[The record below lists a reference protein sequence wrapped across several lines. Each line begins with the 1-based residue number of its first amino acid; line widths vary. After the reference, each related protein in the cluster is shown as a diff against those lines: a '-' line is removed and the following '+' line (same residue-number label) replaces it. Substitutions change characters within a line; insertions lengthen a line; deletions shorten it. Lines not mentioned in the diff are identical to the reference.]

1 MSDCF
6 KINEL
11 LIPGTRQNERLQ
23 KALNPA
29 YVLPDERS
37 VANLLVFISN
47 YALIDNLTIDFH
59 EKLNSVTGETGAGKS
74 IILGAL
80 GLILGN
86 RADLSVLKD
95 KSKKCIVEGI
105 FEIGNYNLQ
114 SFFEDNDLDYDT
126 TTIIRR
132 EITTSGKFR
141 AFINDTP
148 VNLKAIRELGLCLID
163 IHSQHQNLELG
174 NRKFQLDL
182 IDTVSGAGNVLQQ
195 FREMYREFV
204 LQHKKLEELTAKSN
218 KESADLDYWQ
228 FQFNQLNEAGLQANE
243 QEELETL
250 LEQLTHAEDIK
261 SAFTEV
267 QKLLDGESF
276 SVIRN
281 LKESQKKLENIKNY
295 IPEVANLAER
305 LQSSLIEV
313 KDILDETE
321 RLTDKIEHDPAKV
334 ELVQDRLNLIYG
346 LQQKHHINSVTELI
360 DLKNSFDEKINQVTG
375 YDEEIQLLKNE
386 LKKSRL
392 QLEEKAQELS
402 LIRKESFGKIES
414 AIVGDLQQL
423 GMTKSKLEVVHEQLP
438 DFTSSGKDSVSFLFS
453 ANADSIPD
461 EISKVA
467 SGGEMSRLMLAI
479 KNLLR
484 KSKAL
489 PTVIFD
495 EIDSGVSGEIAVKM
509 GNIIKSF
516 SATTQIINITHLPQ
530 IAAKGDAHL
539 MVYKFEE
546 KGKTFTSIKTLNQNE
561 RVIELA
567 KMVGGDSYSDTTL
580 KTAQELLNG

>member
-1 MSDCF
+1 M
-6 KINEL
+6 L
-11 LIPGTRQNERLQ
+11 TRL
-23 KALNPA
+23 
-29 YVLPDERS
+29 S
-37 VANLLVFISN
+37 ISN

-59 EKLNSVTGETGAGKS
+59 EKLNSITGETGAGKS

-80 GLILGN
+80 GIILGN
-86 RADLSVLKD
+86 RADLSVLKE
-95 KSKKCIVEGI
+95 KSKKCVVEGI
-105 FEIGNYNLQ
+105 FEIGNYNLHH
-114 SFFEDNDLDYDT
+114 FFEDNDLDYDA

-132 EITTSGKFR
+132 EITSSGKFR

-148 VNLKAIRELGLCLID
+148 VNLKAMRELGLYLID
-163 IHSQHQNLELG
+163 IHSQHQNLEMG

-182 IDTVSGAGNVLQQ
+182 VDTVSGAGNVLRQY
-195 FREMYREFV
+195 REMYKEFV
-204 LQHKKLEELTAKSN
+204 LLQKNLEVLTTKSD

-228 FQFNQLNEAGLQANE
+228 FQFNQLNDAGLQENE

-250 LEQLTHAEDIK
+250 LEQLNHTEDIK

-267 QKLLDGESF
+267 RQLLDNESF

-281 LKESQKKLENIKNY
+281 LKESRKRLENIKNY
-295 IPEVANLAER
+295 LPEVANLAER
-305 LQSSLIEV
+305 MQSSLIEI
-313 KDILDETE
+313 KDILDETG
-321 RLTDKIEHDPAKV
+321 RLTEKIEHDPAKIEQV
-334 ELVQDRLNLIYG
+334 NNRLNLLYS
-346 LQQKHHINSVTELI
+346 LQQKHHLNSVKGLI
-360 DLKNSFDEKINQVTG
+360 DLKNLFDGKINQVTG
-375 YDEEIQLLKNE
+375 YGEEIELLKNE
-386 LKKSRL
+386 LKKNRL
-392 QLEEKAQELS
+392 KLEEKARELS
-402 LIRKESFGKIES
+402 LVRKNSFAQIET

-438 DFTSSGKDSVSFLFS
+438 DFTANGKDSVSFLFS
-453 ANADSIPD
+453 ANTDSTPD

-509 GNIIKSF
+509 GNIIKLF

-546 KGKTFTSIKTLNQNE
+546 NGKTYTSIKHLDQNE
-561 RVIELA
+561 RIVELA
-567 KMVGGDSYSDTTL
+567 KMVGGENYSDATM
-580 KTAQELLNG
+580 KTAKELLNG

>member
-1 MSDCF
+1 MLS
-6 KINEL
+6 
-11 LIPGTRQNERLQ
+11 RLT
-23 KALNPA
+23 
-29 YVLPDERS
+29 
-37 VANLLVFISN
+37 ISN

-59 EKLNSVTGETGAGKS
+59 DKLNSITGETGAGKS

-86 RADLSVLKD
+86 RADLTVLKE
-95 KSKKCIVEGI
+95 KSKKCIVEGV
-105 FEIGNYNLQ
+105 FEIGNYNLEY
-114 SFFEDNDLDYDT
+114 FFEENDLDYDP

-132 EITTSGKFR
+132 EITSSGKFR

-148 VNLKAIRELGLCLID
+148 VSLKAIRELGLCLID

-174 NRKFQLDL
+174 NHKFQLDL
-182 IDTVSGAGNVLQQ
+182 VDTVSGAGKILSQYHEIYKEFIFLQ
-195 FREMYREFV
+195 
-204 LQHKKLEELTAKSN
+204 KKLEELTAKSE

-228 FQFNQLNEAGLQANE
+228 FQFNQLNEAGLHENE
-243 QEELETL
+243 QEELETV
-250 LEQLTHAEDIK
+250 LEQLNHAEDIK
-261 SAFTEV
+261 SAFTNV
-267 QKLLDGESF
+267 QQLLDDEHF
-276 SVIRN
+276 SVIQN
-281 LKESQKKLENIKNY
+281 LKESQKRLENIRNY
-295 IPEVANLAER
+295 ISEVPNLAER

-321 RLTDKIEHDPAKV
+321 RLAAKIEHDPARI
-334 ELVQDRLNLIYG
+334 EIINDRLNLIYSI
-346 LQQKHHINSVTELI
+346 QQKHHVNSVNELI

-375 YDEEIQLLKNE
+375 YDEEIKSFKVEIEKCRLK
-386 LKKSRL
+386 
-392 QLEEKAQELS
+392 LEGKARELS
-402 LIRKESFGKIES
+402 NIRKTSFSLIETE
-414 AIVGDLQQL
+414 IVNDLRQL
-423 GMTKSKLEVVHEQLP
+423 GMIKSKLEVVHEQLQ
-438 DFTSSGKDSVSFLFS
+438 DYTANGKDAVSFLFS
-453 ANADSIPD
+453 ANPDSSPN

-495 EIDSGVSGEIAVKM
+495 EIESGVSGEIALKM

-516 SATTQIINITHLPQ
+516 STTTQIINITHLPQ

-539 MVYKFEE
+539 LVYKFEE
-546 KGKTFTSIKTLNQNE
+546 NGKTYTSIKHLEKNE
-561 RVIELA
+561 RIIELA
-567 KMVGGDSYSDTTL
+567 KMVGGENYSEATI